1 MSELLNLS
9 SPADKAQE
17 AEAVLTFVTR
27 YVEIHRKPPTLRE
40 CCDGTMLNDY
50 RVKRAIKRLRRENR
64 ISQTALRPMQ
74 KATQIRFAKQAKGV
88 DAAD

>member
-1 MSELLNLS
+1 VTDLLDIS
-9 SPADKAQE
+9 SPEDRTRE

-74 KATQIRFAKQAKGV
+74 KATHIRLAKKAQVAGR
-88 DAAD
+88 

>member
-1 MSELLNLS
+1 VTDLLDYS
-9 SPADKAQE
+9 TPEVRAQE

-40 CCDGTMLNDY
+40 CCAGTMLNEY

-64 ISQTALRPMQ
+64 ISQTSLRPMQ
-74 KATQIRFAKQAKGV
+74 KATQIRFAKKADGAK
-88 DAAD
+88 